1 MLTELTQQEPA
12 QVYGIE
18 KADTLAQVRY
28 NTQRDEALCLSQAI

>member
-1 MLTELTQQEPA
+1 MLTELAQQEPA

-28 NTQRDEALCLSQAI
+28 CK